1 MSVDDPTG
9 VGQDRAD
16 TPPGPGPQTDELD
29 QYSDLTPEDRD
40 EIDEQLHPGLR
51 STRGEVG
58 DRIFSYLARG
68 TGLLVIILIAAIGV
82 SLLVDAIPALTKN
95 NANFLF
101 SSQWSVD
108 ADNFADGTAAFGV
121 WELFRATVLSS
132 VFALVLATPIAIGI
146 AVFLVEYAPSQIS
159 RPLAAVIDLL
169 AAVPS
174 IIFGLWGIYILAPVI
189 DPFAVWLN
197 DTFGW
202 FFLFAQGHTSISGGG
217 TIFIAG
223 IVLAIMMLPIITSI
237 TREVLRQTPSGQKEA
252 AQALGATKWEVIRM
266 TSFPYSRSGIV
277 AASMLALGRAL
288 GETIAV
294 MIILSTAVGKL
305 KWSLFEG
312 GDTFASKIARDV
324 GEFVGSEDAAG
335 AYIAAGLVL
344 FVLTFVVN
352 AIARSVAGGKVN
364 G

>member
-1 MSVDDPTG
+1 MSVDDTTG
-9 VGQDRAD
+9 VGRSPAG
-16 TPPGPGPQTDELD
+16 TPPGPGGPSDDRTDPLPPKED
-29 QYSDLTPEDRD
+29 QQ
-40 EIDEQLHPGLR
+40 IAEQLNPGLR
-51 STRGEVG
+51 SSRGATG
-58 DRIFSYLARG
+58 DATFSYLARG
-68 TGLLVIILIAAIGV
+68 TGFLVIVLIAAIGI
-82 SLLVDAIPALTKN
+82 SMLIEAIPAISKD

-101 SSQWSVD
+101 SSDWNVGASAFD
-108 ADNFADGTAAFGV
+108 DGTASFGV

-132 VFALVLATPIAIGI
+132 GFALILATPVAIGI
-146 AVFLVEYAPSQIS
+146 AVFLVEYSPRQVS
-159 RPLAAVIDLL
+159 RPLGAVIDLL

-174 IIFGLWGIYILAPVI
+174 IIFGLWGIYILAPAIAPVADWI
-189 DPFAVWLN
+189 N
-197 DTFGW
+197 STFGG
-202 FFLFAQGHTSISGGG
+202 FFLFSTGSTSVTGGG
-217 TIFIAG
+217 TIFTAG

-252 AQALGATKWEVIRM
+252 AQALGATKWEVIRL
-266 TSFPYSRSGIV
+266 TSFPYARSGMI
-277 AASMLALGRAL
+277 AAAMLALGRAL
-288 GETIAV
+288 GETIAL
-294 MIILSTAVGKL
+294 MIILSAAVGTL

-324 GEFVGSEDAAG
+324 GEFVGNPDAAG

>member
-1 MSVDDPTG
+1 MSVDDTTG
-9 VGQDRAD
+9 VDRSPAA
-16 TPPGPGPQTDELD
+16 TPPGSPDDDPETNL
-29 QYSDLTPEDRD
+29 SPEDERD
-40 EIDEQLHPGLR
+40 IEEHIHPGL
-51 STRGEVG
+51 SSHRGAAA

-68 TGLLVIILIAAIGV
+68 TGLFVIILITAIGI
-82 SLLVDAIPALTKN
+82 SLVIDAIPALVAN
-95 NANFLF
+95 NANFIF
-101 SSQWSVD
+101 SSDWNVGAANFD
-108 ADNFADGTAAFGV
+108 DDNVRFGI

-132 VFALVLATPIAIGI
+132 FFALAIATPVAIGI
-146 AVFLVEYAPSQIS
+146 AVFLVEYAPSRIS
-159 RPLAAVIDLL
+159 RPMAAVIDLL

-189 DPFAVWLN
+189 APFAEWLN
-197 DTFGW
+197 STFGW
-202 FFLFAQGHTSISGGG
+202 FFLFGTGKTSISGGG
-217 TIFIAG
+217 TIFTAG

-237 TREVLRQTPSGQKEA
+237 SREVLRQTPSGQKEA
-252 AQALGATKWEVIRM
+252 ALALGATKWEVIRM
-266 TSFPYSRSGIV
+266 TSFPYSRSGII
-277 AASMLALGRAL
+277 AGAMLALGRAL

-294 MIILSTAVGKL
+294 MIILSAAVGRL

-324 GEFVGSEDAAG
+324 GEFIGSRDTQS

-352 AIARSVAGGKVN
+352 AVARTVAGGKVN

>member
-1 MSVDDPTG
+1 MSVDDTTG
-9 VGQDRAD
+9 TGRGHTDNPYDPGAQPPE
-16 TPPGPGPQTDELD
+16 TPNQLPPEEEREL
-29 QYSDLTPEDRD
+29 
-40 EIDEQLHPGLR
+40 DEQLHPGLR
-51 STRGEVG
+51 SHRGATG
-58 DRIFSYLARG
+58 DRVFSYLARG
-68 TGLLVIILIAAIGV
+68 TGFFVIALIAGIGI
-82 SLLVDAIPALTKN
+82 SLIVDAIPAIAAN

-101 SSQWSVD
+101 SSEWQVSQS
-108 ADNFADGTAAFGV
+108 NFDGNAVRFGV
-121 WELFRATVLSS
+121 WELFRATALSS
-132 VFALVLATPIAIGI
+132 VFALALATPIAIGI
-146 AVFLVEYAPSQIS
+146 AVFLVEYAPRQIS
-159 RPLAAVIDLL
+159 RPLGAVIDLL

-174 IIFGLWGIYILAPVI
+174 IIFGLWGIYILAPFI
-189 DPFAVWLN
+189 APFAEWLN
-197 DTFGW
+197 SSLGW
-202 FFLFAQGHTSISGGG
+202 FFLFSSGSTSVAGGG
-217 TIFIAG
+217 TVFTAG

-252 AQALGATKWEVIRM
+252 ALALGATKWEVIRM
-266 TSFPYSRSGIV
+266 TSFPYGRSGMI

-294 MIILSTAVGKL
+294 MIILSSAVGRL

-324 GEFVGSEDAAG
+324 GEFVGSRDTQS

-344 FVLTFVVN
+344 FILTFVVN

>member
-1 MSVDDPTG
+1 MSVDDALEPESDSTDRPVETPAEAGPVESGRRRAARAARRPSGSTPSSFGRSASSAGDLVFSFLAKG
-9 VGQDRAD
+9 V
-16 TPPGPGPQTDELD
+16 
-29 QYSDLTPEDRD
+29 
-40 EIDEQLHPGLR
+40 
-51 STRGEVG
+51 
-58 DRIFSYLARG
+58 
-68 TGLLVIILIAAIGV
+68 GLLVILLIAAIAID
-82 SLLVDAIPALTKN
+82 LLVQAIPSISKN
-95 NANFLF
+95 NANLLF
-101 SSQWSVD
+101 SSDWI
-108 ADNFADGTAAFGV
+108 ADGPSFDNGTAKFGV

-146 AVFLVEYAPSQIS
+146 ATFLVEYAPRSVTRI
-159 RPLAAVIDLL
+159 LGGAVDLL

-174 IIFGLWGIYILAPVI
+174 IIFGLWGFYTLAPKLEPI
-189 DPFAVWLN
+189 ATWLN
-197 DTFGW
+197 TNLGW
-202 FFLFAQGHTSISGGG
+202 FPLFATGKVSISGGG
-217 TIFIAG
+217 TIFTAG

-237 TREVLRQTPSGQKEA
+237 TREVLRQTPTGQKEA
-252 AQALGATKWEVIRM
+252 AQALGATKWEQIRL
-266 TSFPYSRSGIV
+266 TSFPYARSGIV

-294 MIILSTAVGKL
+294 MIILSSASGRL

-324 GEFVGSEDAAG
+324 GEFTGSTQSAG

-352 AIARSVAGGKVN
+352 AIARLIAGRKVN

>member
-1 MSVDDPTG
+1 MSVDDTTG
-9 VGQDRAD
+9 VNRKPAAP
-16 TPPGPGPQTDELD
+16 PPGSGGDDEPPQL
-29 QYSDLTPEDRD
+29 SPEDER
-40 EIDEQLHPGLR
+40 EIEEQIHPGLR
-51 STRGEVG
+51 SHKGAG
-58 DRIFSYLARG
+58 ADRIFSYLAQG
-68 TGLLVIILIAAIGV
+68 TGVFVIVLIAAIGV
-82 SLLVDAIPALTKN
+82 SLVIDAIPSIT
-95 NANFLF
+95 ANHASFFF
-101 SSQWSVD
+101 SSQWNVG
-108 ADNFADGTAAFGV
+108 AQNFADDTVAFGV
-121 WELFRATVLSS
+121 WELFRATMLTSF
-132 VFALVLATPIAIGI
+132 FALFLATPIAIGI
-146 AVFLVEYAPSQIS
+146 AVFLVEYAPPAVS
-159 RPLAAVIDLL
+159 RPLAAVVDLL

-174 IIFGLWGIYILAPVI
+174 IIFGLWGIYVLAPVI
-189 DPFAVWLN
+189 APFAEWLN
-197 DTFGW
+197 RTFGW
-202 FFLFAQGHTSISGGG
+202 FFLFATGKASISGGG
-217 TIFIAG
+217 TIFTAG

-252 AQALGATKWEVIRM
+252 ALALGATKWEVIRM
-266 TSFPYSRSGIV
+266 TSFPYSRSGII

-294 MIILSTAVGKL
+294 MIILSAAVGRL

-324 GEFVGSEDAAG
+324 GEFVGSQDVQS

>member
-1 MSVDDPTG
+1 MSVDDTTG
-9 VGQDRAD
+9 VGRNQAE
-16 TPPGPGPQTDELD
+16 TPPGSGPLPDEPD
-29 QYSDLTPEDRD
+29 QLPPEQER
-40 EIDEQLHPGLR
+40 EIDEQIHPGLR
-51 STRGEVG
+51 SHRGATG
-58 DRIFSYLARG
+58 DRVFSYLARG
-68 TGLLVIILIAAIGV
+68 TGFFVIVLIAGIGV
-82 SLLVDAIPALTKN
+82 SLVVDAIPSIAAN

-101 SSQWSVD
+101 SSEWNVGRS
-108 ADNFADGTAAFGV
+108 NFDDGTVRFGV
-121 WELFRATVLSS
+121 WELFRATVLTSF
-132 VFALVLATPIAIGI
+132 FALVIATPIAIGI
-146 AVFLVEYAPSQIS
+146 AVFLVEYAPRQVS
-159 RPLAAVIDLL
+159 RPLGAVIDLL

-174 IIFGLWGIYILAPVI
+174 IIFGLWGIYVLAPFI
-189 DPFAVWLN
+189 APFAVWLN

-202 FFLFAQGHTSISGGG
+202 FFLLSSGSTSVAGGG
-217 TIFIAG
+217 TIFTAG

-266 TSFPYSRSGIV
+266 TSFPYGRSGII
-277 AASMLALGRAL
+277 AAAMLALGRAL

-294 MIILSTAVGKL
+294 MIILSAAVGRL

-324 GEFVGSEDAAG
+324 GEFVGSRDTQS

-344 FVLTFVVN
+344 FLLTFVVN
-352 AIARSVAGGKVN
+352 AIARAVAGGKVN